1 MAALHSDKKQYPS
14 LWVKCAEWYTSNHLK
29 IFNLL
34 LSLESLPNILLPSLM
49 VPPNALFDGV
59 TDLETHGAIV
69 FAKVQP
75 IHIIF

>member
-1 MAALHSDKKQYPS
+1 MIKNTLPCI
-14 LWVKCAEWYTSNHLK
+14 WVKCVDTVFFKSSK
-29 IFNLL
+29 IVNLL
-34 LSLESLPNILLPSLM
+34 LSPESLPNILLPSLM

-75 IHIIF
+75 IHITF